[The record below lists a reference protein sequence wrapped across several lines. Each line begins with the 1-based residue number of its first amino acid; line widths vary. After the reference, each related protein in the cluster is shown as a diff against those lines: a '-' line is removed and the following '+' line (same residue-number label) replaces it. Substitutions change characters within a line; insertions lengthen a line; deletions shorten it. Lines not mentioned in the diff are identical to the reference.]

1 MKNKNKMIKRVLNSL
16 KETLSITNISDNIH
30 SSYLLCMNLTFEGKC
45 NNAVIF
51 FVSGHSP
58 LSATAS
64 RALEKLDDSMAFS
77 SLA

>member
-51 FVSGHSP
+51 
-58 LSATAS
+58 LC
-64 RALEKLDDSMAFS
+64 LDTVHCLLLPPELLKNWTIQWHFPH
-77 SLA
+77 